1 MEEKMIAKINQK
13 IEKTVKEFEK
23 TKKYNSIA
31 NAEVDGMM
39 EMLELVTGK
48 NYFYDEIGVHER

>member
-13 IEKTVKEFEK
+13 IEKMVKEFEK

-31 NAEVDGMM
+31 NAEIDGMM
-39 EMLELVTGK
+39 EMLELVTER
-48 NYFYDEIGVHER
+48 NYFYDEAGVHER